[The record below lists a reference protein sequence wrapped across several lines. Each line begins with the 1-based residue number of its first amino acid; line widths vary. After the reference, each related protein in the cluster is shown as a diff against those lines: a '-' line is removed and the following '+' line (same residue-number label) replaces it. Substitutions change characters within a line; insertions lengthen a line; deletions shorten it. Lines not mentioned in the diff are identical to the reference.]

1 MGDPMK
7 KLLAVLLVF
16 TSLVLAQGANL
27 FERVSTIP
35 VPLKESDGWGN
46 FVTGFDLDGN
56 GKVDLIAV
64 NHNAIDTDTEFVGSM
79 IPTIY
84 WYEYDQTTKEW
95 SEKWMTTI
103 TDIPLQNTWAQL
115 IADDIDGDGKLEII
129 WSVVNYPSAKYN
141 PNPNKIF
148 IFKSNTD
155 GTLGISDGLG
165 GYTPNTAT
173 KVFPEDSVYYNTRPY
188 KMFVKDI
195 DGDGKKEIIYIDR
208 VATSTITTKSALE
221 VVVLGVENIPTKA
234 GENATWTVK
243 FTGKFDTPGYF
254 TGTKLDGFILGN
266 SIYAINT
273 LSYIMGV
280 KWDAQQNKFV
290 TLPKQNLNTDLN
302 LGFAVGPYY
311 TATSVDIDGDSKE
324 EVVLAEGRSAAA
336 VGKVAVLIPKTD
348 GSGFEGYKIAQ
359 MTNIVSYFDT
369 TKGLNGCAVGDIDG
383 DGKIDIVMG
392 GRGLAVGQKN
402 PNYVYRI
409 AYKGGDIKSSQS
421 YEVTV
426 IDTAIHENSGQI
438 DIIRIANIDNDSIKE
453 VLYTSSYPRGVADYP
468 GIPIVAL
475 KGTWV
480 STESV
485 KPNTFALYQNYPNP
499 FNPTTVISFSLT
511 SNANV
516 SLKVYNILGQQVATL
531 IESQNLTAGLHKVNF
546 NATNLPTGTYF
557 YTLSANGNTI
567 TKKMLL
573 VK

>member
-1 MGDPMK
+1 MGDPIK

-103 TDIPLQNTWAQL
+103 TDIPLQNTWVQL

-208 VATSTITTKSALE
+208 VATSTITTK
-221 VVVLGVENIPTKA
+221 I
-234 GENATWTVK
+234 
-243 FTGKFDTPGYF
+243 
-254 TGTKLDGFILGN
+254 
-266 SIYAINT
+266 SI
-273 LSYIMGV
+273 
-280 KWDAQQNKFV
+280 
-290 TLPKQNLNTDLN
+290 
-302 LGFAVGPYY
+302 
-311 TATSVDIDGDSKE
+311 
-324 EVVLAEGRSAAA
+324 RSSCF
-336 VGKVAVLIPKTD
+336 
-348 GSGFEGYKIAQ
+348 GS
-359 MTNIVSYFDT
+359 
-369 TKGLNGCAVGDIDG
+369 
-383 DGKIDIVMG
+383 
-392 GRGLAVGQKN
+392 
-402 PNYVYRI
+402 
-409 AYKGGDIKSSQS
+409 
-421 YEVTV
+421 
-426 IDTAIHENSGQI
+426 
-438 DIIRIANIDNDSIKE
+438 
-453 VLYTSSYPRGVADYP
+453 
-468 GIPIVAL
+468 
-475 KGTWV
+475 
-480 STESV
+480 
-485 KPNTFALYQNYPNP
+485 
-499 FNPTTVISFSLT
+499 
-511 SNANV
+511 
-516 SLKVYNILGQQVATL
+516 
-531 IESQNLTAGLHKVNF
+531 
-546 NATNLPTGTYF
+546 
-557 YTLSANGNTI
+557 
-567 TKKMLL
+567 
-573 VK
+573 